1 MGFIPHHEEEGR
13 LRGDRVGVVVMGKFG
28 ESYRV
33 SPRGGVI
40 SAEDSKVSFNLLIDS
55 FSFSVRLGMVR
66 GRQGEVVV

>member
-1 MGFIPHHEEEGR
+1 MGFISHQEEEGR
-13 LRGDRVGVVVMGKFG
+13 LRGDGMGTVVMGKFG

-55 FSFSVRLGMVR
+55 FSFSVGLGMVCS
-66 GRQGEVVV
+66 RQGEVIV